1 MTLQYNKTKH
11 NKMDIMPP
19 IAPGE
24 KIKIEIHNDRNNLIT
39 YITYPDMGYSKCKC
53 TIYLIFLATLIAGI
67 YYLFKTSFE
76 DWKQTSSNEIEKL
89 SEDSQTET
97 SETKKPKTEK
107 IQLEDDKQKTE
118 ADIGN
123 KGDTHIN
130 SQLESGRDRNSSLS
144 DPELGDSMNL
154 QTGP

>member
-1 MTLQYNKTKH
+1 MYNLSDLPSNPH
-11 NKMDIMPP
+11 SW
-19 IAPGE
+19 
-24 KIKIEIHNDRNNLIT
+24 
-39 YITYPDMGYSKCKC
+39 Y
-53 TIYLIFLATLIAGI
+53 I

-76 DWKQTSSNEIEKL
+76 DWKQTSSNKIEKL